1 MQQLFLILFKGPVAW
16 LPLQNKV
23 LYICVDEGRDFLKQK
38 LSGGNVNGDR
48 SIVKLLRA
56 SETAHISYNGR
67 MSSLLTALIDARPK
81 GNYGL
86 KVKKKGDSISL
97 HPVSQQLLWR
107 LTSGDSQNA
116 VLGGNAI
123 CLERRQGHADSH
135 LAPAVKIIDMSDFY
149 SVCQACS
156 RAFGVL
162 IQKP

>member
-1 MQQLFLILFKGPVAW
+1 MQQLFLLLFKGPVAW

-81 GNYGL
+81 GTYGL
-86 KVKKKGDSISL
+86 KLKKKGIAFL
-97 HPVSQQLLWR
+97 CILLVSNY
-107 LTSGDSQNA
+107 GDSRPGTA
-116 VLGGNAI
+116 KML
-123 CLERRQGHADSH
+123 CLEAMQYVLNEGKDTLTVTLHQLSRLLTCLISIQSAR
-135 LAPAVKIIDMSDFY
+135 PAVELSEY
-149 SVCQACS
+149 
-156 RAFGVL
+156 
-162 IQKP
+162 